1 MQLLLKPKPPDPLP
15 TREATMYTQVGKP
28 HLHWLESGSPNVPK
42 IWDGVVPAA
51 ITHSCILEVVVERS
65 TLALKACYRQRRLQ
79 KGGFSSGMVGLFTP
93 CCTQNCAF

>member
-1 MQLLLKPKPPDPLP
+1 
-15 TREATMYTQVGKP
+15 MYTQVGKP

-65 TLALKACYRQRRLQ
+65 TPALKSLATGSDDYRR
-79 KGGFSSGMVGLFTP
+79 GASGRVWLVYLRHAVLRIALS
-93 CCTQNCAF
+93 NNKS